1 MIFFHNTYPPVMY
14 YTHTSYRL
22 LSPINPHNNYISMI
36 KKLLNVPDGIK
47 YLSEWK
53 DLWNSLPENQ
63 HYILNKRICG
73 CGATEAYISSEKKVI
88 LASPRKHLLYNK
100 YSQHLSDKLH
110 LYRYQGSREKYF
122 ESKSYS
128 GNDVITFNDELGK
141 YIKSGGKKILT
152 TYDSLKNIK
161 EVLVTS
167 SEKLDEW
174 IVVVDEF
181 QAMFYDCQFKPTT
194 EYEFS
199 QILGAFSS
207 VVYLSATPFLESYL
221 DMTRLF
227 KDMTIY
233 ELLWSDSITQLP
245 NVEVIKSK
253 KSVAKLCRK
262 LIEEYRKGNGK
273 SMIVDGKEFI
283 AKEAVFYINDI
294 SAIKQIVKRNG
305 LKADEVNI
313 ICSSRAENVKQ
324 LDVLSRK
331 IGEKFVIGNIPGKG
345 EPHKM
350 FTFCTSTVYLG
361 ADFYSTNAYTYIFA
375 NPQIKS
381 MTVDVSVDL
390 QQIIGR
396 QRLEEN
402 PFRNSATL
410 YFNTRKSEV
419 TKEELENSIR
429 EKKEKTMK
437 QIDNYNAVPNKKEQL
452 QMMETAIGK
461 EGHKEHYCCIITD
474 ADNKTQ
480 VVENEILEISER
492 RAWEVTNRI
501 YNSDFSMYCALKAGA
516 VITKSSD
523 SDNPEVKKIFKEWE
537 LNNQFPR
544 KARLYCELYDN
555 SPELLEKCTF
565 IESKYKKYHD
575 ALGKEGFEAL
585 YWREDYIKQA
595 LEPAPFDKLPKN
607 KIAGKL
613 ISALRIG
620 KTYTKPE
627 VKNILVNIYKELD
640 IAGKPSASD
649 ISGYLTYE
657 EKTARVDGK
666 PTAQIKVISHYK
678 NKVSLFGKIT
688 DINHPEE
695 YDIDKVLEII
705 QNNTYF
711 HLKEKV
717 DAVRKA
723 GTKEE
728 KEKLKMKLPAITWNG
743 TFKTKNRNDLEVYS
757 SFTALDFDDIEPEKM
772 DEFGKWLQSF
782 SCVYAYFITPK
793 GQGYKAIILHDNYE
807 PLYHYDLYKQLL
819 EIFECGSIND
829 KSTIDLARGQY
840 LSYDPELWKNPNPQP
855 FRFVPSTP
863 EPVIPDTVTETV
875 IKDEAGND
883 VITADDSSVANFL
896 NTLSRQVTSDDSI
909 IRILGSIWTGESLAN
924 GRNNTAMSYAGV
936 LCKAGVE
943 KDRAKSFI
951 EELIP
956 NFDITEIIEYA
967 YSHNTFGCERRKYKS
982 RKK

>member
-1 MIFFHNTYPPVMY
+1 MNKSF
-14 YTHTSYRL
+14 
-22 LSPINPHNNYISMI
+22 
-36 KKLLNVPDGIK
+36 LNVPDGIR

-53 DLWNSLPENQ
+53 DLWNSLPDNQ

-100 YSQHLSDKLH
+100 YSQHLSDNLH

-122 ESKSYS
+122 ESRSCSEK
-128 GNDVITFNDELGK
+128 DIMAFNGELGK
-141 YIKSGGKKILT
+141 YIESGGKKILT

-161 EVLVTS
+161 EVLVACG
-167 SEKLDEW
+167 EKTDEW
-174 IVVVDEF
+174 SVVVDEF

-199 QILGAFSS
+199 QILKAFSS

-221 DMTRLF
+221 EMTRQF
-227 KDMTIY
+227 KDMTIC
-233 ELLWSDSITQLP
+233 ELQWSDSITQLP
-245 NVEVIKSK
+245 DVEVIKSK
-253 KSVAKLCRK
+253 KSVAELCRK
-262 LIEEYRKGNGK
+262 LIEAYRKGNGK
-273 SMIVDGKEFI
+273 SMPVDGKEFM
-283 AKEAVFYINDI
+283 AKEAVFYINDV
-294 SAIKQIVKRNG
+294 SAIKKIVRKNN

-313 ICSSRAENVKQ
+313 ICSSKSENVKQ
-324 LDVLSRK
+324 LNELSRET
-331 IGEKFVIGNIPGKG
+331 GEKFVIGDIPGKG

-429 EKKEKTMK
+429 EKKEKTMR
-437 QIDNYNAVPNKKEQL
+437 QIDNYNAVPNKQEQL
-452 QMMETAIGK
+452 QMMEKAIGK

-501 YNSDFSMYCALKAGA
+501 YNNDFSMYCALKAGA
-516 VITKSSD
+516 VVTKSSD
-523 SDNPEVKKIFKEWE
+523 SDDPEVKEIFKEWE
-537 LNNQFPR
+537 QNNRFSR

-565 IESKYKKYHD
+565 MESKYKKYHD
-575 ALGKEGFEAL
+575 ALGREGFEAL
-585 YWREDYIKQA
+585 FWREDYIRQA
-595 LEPAPFDKLPKN
+595 LEPAPFDKLPKD
-607 KIAGKL
+607 KIAEKL

-620 KTYTKPE
+620 KTYTKSE

-640 IAGKPSASD
+640 MAGKPSASD
-649 ISGYLTYE
+649 ISGYLTCE
-657 EKTARVDGK
+657 EKTTRVDGK
-666 PTAQIKVISHYK
+666 PTAQIKVISHYR

-723 GTKEE
+723 KNDED
-728 KEKLKMKLPAITWNG
+728 KDKAKMKLPAITWNG
-743 TFKTKNRNDLEVYS
+743 TFKTKNRNDLIHYS

-772 DEFGKWLQSF
+772 HEFGKWLQSF
-782 SCVYAYFITPK
+782 SCVYAYYVTPSGK
-793 GQGYKAIILHDNYE
+793 GYKAIIFHDNYE
-807 PLYHYDLYKQLL
+807 PLYHYDLYNQLL
-819 EIFECGSIND
+819 KLFDCPEKD
-829 KSTIDLARGQY
+829 TSTVDLARGNF
-840 LSYDPELWKNPNPQP
+840 LSYDPNLWKNPNPQP
-855 FRFVPSTP
+855 FHFVPSTP
-863 EPVIPDTVTETV
+863 KPIILDTVTET
-875 IKDEAGND
+875 IIRDETGTE
-883 VITADDSSVANFL
+883 IMTEDDSYVANFL
-896 NTLSRQVTSDDSI
+896 NTLSRQVVSDDSI
-909 IRILGSIWTGESLAN
+909 IRILGKIWTGKSIAN

-951 EELIP
+951 KELIP
-956 NFDITEIIEYA
+956 DYDITEIIEYA
-967 YSHNTFGCERRKYKS
+967 YSHNTFGCERRRYKS